1 MRLAKVFP
9 LSPVLL
15 ILTKGSRFEHLLRL
29 TSTTNSII
37 SSTYETIFLSFDPS
51 NWDFHLC
58 SAGNIPSSSLVVKI
72 ACAIG
77 GLNATIIAGSKGE
90 HPERE
95 MQHFWLQLPAKPCS
109 SDKQSIQNRS
119 MFNQ

>member
-1 MRLAKVFP
+1 MKLQIGIFISVQQAISLA
-9 LSPVLL
+9 
-15 ILTKGSRFEHLLRL
+15 
-29 TSTTNSII
+29 
-37 SSTYETIFLSFDPS
+37 D
-51 NWDFHLC
+51 
-58 SAGNIPSSSLVVKI
+58 SLVVKI